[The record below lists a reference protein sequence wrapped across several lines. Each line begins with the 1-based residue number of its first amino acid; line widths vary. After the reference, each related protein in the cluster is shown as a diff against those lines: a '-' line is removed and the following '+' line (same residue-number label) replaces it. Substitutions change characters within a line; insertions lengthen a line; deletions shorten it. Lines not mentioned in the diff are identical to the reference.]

1 MKSHQQTSIIVDKSI
16 DKSNTKQLTK
26 KLNPQENES
35 KLKRTKKLKSAI
47 SKNQTFI
54 DAINSL
60 NGTSQENSRI
70 TLKTS
75 SHSLKNIFGENN
87 NNNNSSR
94 EDDSKL
100 NNSSRITLVPIN
112 SILVNEKLNSG
123 TTDLFVFVS

>member
-35 KLKRTKKLKSAI
+35 KLKRNKKLKSTI
-47 SKNQTFI
+47 SKNQAFLS
-54 DAINSL
+54 AINSL
-60 NGTSQENSRI
+60 NGTSQENSQI
-70 TLKTS
+70 TSKTS
-75 SHSLKNIFGENN
+75 SHSLKNIFREN

-112 SILVNEKLNSG
+112 SILINEKLNSG